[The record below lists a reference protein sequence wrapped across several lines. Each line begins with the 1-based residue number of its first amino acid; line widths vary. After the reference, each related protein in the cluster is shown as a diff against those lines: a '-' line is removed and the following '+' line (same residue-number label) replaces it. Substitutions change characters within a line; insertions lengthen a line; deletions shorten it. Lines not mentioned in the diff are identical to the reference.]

1 MVARGSHKRRRLR
14 DRLTLFIGRSTE
26 DMVKYYGPDDVLT
39 VTGPA
44 GTGFA
49 EDPFCF
55 HRGTPPTSGDRLMMQ
70 VEFGVSGSG
79 GTKTA

>member
-1 MVARGSHKRRRLR
+1 
-14 DRLTLFIGRSTE
+14 
-26 DMVKYYGPDDVLT
+26 VLT

-55 HRGTPPTSGDRLMMQ
+55 HRGTPPMGGDRLMMC
-70 VEFGVSGSG
+70 VEFRVADYSRA
-79 GTKTA
+79 KEA